1 MKLSVKVD
9 QTSTASELIILGAL
23 FESLALAREGHVV
36 SVPAEECNGDDP
48 TPAETVV
55 VQVPPAAGEEPPK
68 RKRRTRA
75 EIEAENA
82 ARSQVSVNEP
92 PAEPVGA
99 EPGTVP
105 EPEPEGKLYYWSHP
119 ESGSFGID
127 NTQADFLKT
136 LASDPCVEAID
147 REQYEKLVAE
157 KAAVGNVE
165 TPAPTPDA
173 TVTDTAPA
181 QAPAEPEPAS
191 ASPSEGDKTYT
202 HAEVQ
207 ALAVDTARRY
217 GPEKVK
223 ALIATYPNA
232 TKIAE
237 LDEGDL
243 AGFVAKLQAIT
254 A

>member
-9 QTSTASELIILGAL
+9 QTSTASELSILGAL

-48 TPAETVV
+48 TPVETVV
-55 VQVPPAAGEEPPK
+55 VQVPPATGEEAPK
-68 RKRRTRA
+68 RRRRSKA

-82 ARSQVSVNEP
+82 ARSQV

-99 EPGTVP
+99 

-119 ESGSFGID
+119 ESGSFGVVK
-127 NTQADFLKT
+127 TQKEILEK
-136 LASDPCVEAID
+136 LAGDPCVEVIE
-147 REQYEKLVAE
+147 REQYEKLIA
-157 KAAVGNVE
+157 GNDQ
-165 TPAPTPDA
+165 PAPTPDA

-191 ASPSEGDKTYT
+191 ASPSEGGKTYT

-223 ALIATYPNA
+223 ALIASYPNA
-232 TKIAE
+232 AKIAE

>member
-1 MKLSVKVD
+1 MRINVKVD

-48 TPAETVV
+48 TPVETVV
-55 VQVPPAAGEEPPK
+55 VQVPPAAAGEEAPK
-68 RKRRTRA
+68 RHRRTKA
-75 EIEAENA
+75 EIKAANA
-82 ARSQVSVNEP
+82 TTYPEP
-92 PAEPVGA
+92 PPEPVGA
-99 EPGTVP
+99 EQGTIP
-105 EPEPEGKLYYWSHP
+105 APTEPEQEPA
-119 ESGSFGID
+119 
-127 NTQADFLKT
+127 T
-136 LASDPCVEAID
+136 
-147 REQYEKLVAE
+147 
-157 KAAVGNVE
+157 E
-165 TPAPTPDA
+165 TPAHTPDVQPP
-173 TVTDTAPA
+173 VTPPSETAST
-181 QAPAEPEPAS
+181 EPAS
-191 ASPSEGDKTYT
+191 VSPSEGGKTYT

-232 TKIAE
+232 AKIAE

>member
-1 MKLSVKVD
+1 MKLKLTID
-9 QTSTASELIILGAL
+9 RHTTESELIHLAHLFNGLGLNRSA
-23 FESLALAREGHVV
+23 HVV
-36 SVPAEECNGDDP
+36 SETPIVEAGDDP

-55 VQVPPAAGEEPPK
+55 VQVPNDAHSSGAGFDAPK
-68 RKRRTRA
+68 RKRRTKA
-75 EIEAENA
+75 EIEAA
-82 ARSQVSVNEP
+82 AKAEVEKIIDAGEHLP
-92 PAEPVGA
+92 P
-99 EPGTVP
+99 T
-105 EPEPEGKLYYWSHP
+105 EPEQVPA
-119 ESGSFGID
+119 
-127 NTQADFLKT
+127 T
-136 LASDPCVEAID
+136 
-147 REQYEKLVAE
+147 
-157 KAAVGNVE
+157 E
-165 TPAPTPDA
+165 TPAPTQPA

-191 ASPSEGDKTYT
+191 ASPSEGGKTYT

-232 TKIAE
+232 AKIAE

>member
-36 SVPAEECNGDDP
+36 SVPAEDAGDDP

-55 VQVPPAAGEEPPK
+55 VQVPPTGEDKPK
-68 RKRRTRA
+68 RSRRSKA
-75 EIEAENA
+75 EIESEKLTAAEA
-82 ARSQVSVNEP
+82 EAQVEQAVAP
-92 PAEPVGA
+92 DAP
-99 EPGTVP
+99 T
-105 EPEPEGKLYYWSHP
+105 EPE
-119 ESGSFGID
+119 
-127 NTQADFLKT
+127 QAP
-136 LASDPCVEAID
+136 A
-147 REQYEKLVAE
+147 
-157 KAAVGNVE
+157 VE
-165 TPAPTPDA
+165 TPAPTPDVQPP
-173 TVTDTAPA
+173 VTPPSETAST
-181 QAPAEPEPAS
+181 EPAS
-191 ASPSEGDKTYT
+191 ASPSEGGKTYT

-232 TKIAE
+232 AKIAE

>member
-23 FESLALAREGHVV
+23 FESLALVREGHVV
-36 SVPAEECNGDDP
+36 SVPAEDAGDDP

-55 VQVPPAAGEEPPK
+55 VQVPPAAAGEEAPK
-68 RKRRTRA
+68 RKRRTKA

-82 ARSQVSVNEP
+82 ARSQV

-119 ESGSFGID
+119 ESGSFGVVK
-127 NTQADFLKT
+127 TQKEILEK
-136 LASDPCVEAID
+136 LAGDPCVEVIE
-147 REQYEKLVAE
+147 REQYEKLIA
-157 KAAVGNVE
+157 GNE
-165 TPAPTPDA
+165 QLAPTPDA

-191 ASPSEGDKTYT
+191 ASPSEGGKTYT

-232 TKIAE
+232 AKIAE

>member
-1 MKLSVKVD
+1 MRINVKVD

-36 SVPAEECNGDDP
+36 SVPTEECNGDDP

-68 RKRRTRA
+68 RRRRTKA

-82 ARSQVSVNEP
+82 ARSQV

-105 EPEPEGKLYYWSHP
+105 EPEPEGTLYYRSHR
-119 ESGSFGID
+119 FGVVK
-127 NTQADFLKT
+127 TQKEILEK
-136 LASDPCVEAID
+136 LAGDPCVEVIE
-147 REQYEKLVAE
+147 REQYEKLIA
-157 KAAVGNVE
+157 GNE
-165 TPAPTPDA
+165 QPAPTPDA

-191 ASPSEGDKTYT
+191 ASPSEGGKTYT

-232 TKIAE
+232 AKIAE

>member
-1 MKLSVKVD
+1 MRINVKVD

-55 VQVPPAAGEEPPK
+55 VQVPPAAAGEEAPK
-68 RKRRTRA
+68 RRRRTKA
-75 EIEAENA
+75 EIEAEKLAEENSKVA
-82 ARSQVSVNEP
+82 AAEAEAQASNE
-92 PAEPVGA
+92 AEL
-99 EPGTVP
+99 T
-105 EPEPEGKLYYWSHP
+105 KL
-119 ESGSFGID
+119 
-127 NTQADFLKT
+127 
-136 LASDPCVEAID
+136 EA
-147 REQYEKLVAE
+147 
-157 KAAVGNVE
+157 GNVE
-165 TPAPTPDA
+165 TPAPTPDVQPP
-173 TVTDTAPA
+173 VTPPSETAST
-181 QAPAEPEPAS
+181 EPAS
-191 ASPSEGDKTYT
+191 ESPSDAGKTYT

-232 TKIAE
+232 AKIAE

-243 AGFVAKLQAIT
+243 AGFVAKLQAIS

>member
-1 MKLSVKVD
+1 MRINVKVD
-9 QTSTASELIILGAL
+9 QSTTPSELIILGAF

-48 TPAETVV
+48 TPADTVV
-55 VQVPPAAGEEPPK
+55 VQVPPAAAGEEAPK
-68 RKRRTRA
+68 RRRRTKA
-75 EIEAENA
+75 EIEAANLPPEPPV
-82 ARSQVSVNEP
+82 QETEP
-92 PAEPVGA
+92 PAP
-99 EPGTVP
+99 T
-105 EPEPEGKLYYWSHP
+105 EPE
-119 ESGSFGID
+119 
-127 NTQADFLKT
+127 QAP
-136 LASDPCVEAID
+136 A
-147 REQYEKLVAE
+147 
-157 KAAVGNVE
+157 VE
-165 TPAPTPDA
+165 THAPTPDVQPPI
-173 TVTDTAPA
+173 TPPSETAST
-181 QAPAEPEPAS
+181 EPAS
-191 ASPSEGDKTYT
+191 ASPSEGGKTYT

-232 TKIAE
+232 AKIAE

>member
-1 MKLSVKVD
+1 MKLKLSMD
-9 QTSTASELIILGAL
+9 QSISPSELIILSAF

-36 SVPAEECNGDDP
+36 SVPAEDAGDDP
-48 TPAETVV
+48 TPADTVV
-55 VQVPPAAGEEPPK
+55 VQVPPAAAGEEAPK
-68 RKRRTRA
+68 RKRRSRA

-82 ARSQVSVNEP
+82 ARSQV

-119 ESGSFGID
+119 ESGSFGVVK
-127 NTQADFLKT
+127 TQKEILEK
-136 LASDPCVEAID
+136 LAGDPCVEVIE
-147 REQYEKLVAE
+147 REQYEKLIA
-157 KAAVGNVE
+157 GNVE
-165 TPAPTPDA
+165 TPAPTPDVQPP
-173 TVTDTAPA
+173 VTPPSETAST
-181 QAPAEPEPAS
+181 EPAS
-191 ASPSEGDKTYT
+191 ASPSEGGKTYYT

-232 TKIAE
+232 AKIAE

-243 AGFVAKLQAIT
+243 AGFVAKLQAIS